1 MFLKYCSGVVIMKK
15 MRLKTL
21 TTILCII
28 IIILFAGCKKDEQP
42 EENKS
47 KSIKIICEETVLP
60 MVNDLARDYNLN
72 NDTVVT
78 VEILDRESAF
88 NKLDKSEVDI
98 LVGYVQPSDEK
109 IESEILAYDGIGII
123 VNDSNKVES
132 VGTQELKKI
141 YTGNMVNW
149 VDLKGESQA
158 IIPVAFKDSVCSVQQ
173 QFNIKIMDTPV
184 KEEMSSGIKYVSS
197 MEEMKNF
204 VAQNKNAI
212 GIIPGQ
218 WYNKDN
224 VFLKLGGIELTLS
237 NLANKLYT
245 LNFPI
250 KVYYSKDKK
259 DSLDDFFN
267 YIKSE
272 DGIKIVRKHCI
283 EAS

>member
-1 MFLKYCSGVVIMKK
+1 MKK
-15 MRLKTL
+15 MNIKTL
-21 TTILCII
+21 TTILCISI
-28 IIILFAGCKKDEQP
+28 VMLNTGCKKEAQV
-42 EENKS
+42 EVKKS
-47 KSIKIICEETVLP
+47 KSIKIICEESVSP

-72 NDTVVT
+72 NETVVV
-78 VEILDRESAF
+78 VEILDRDSAF
-88 NKLDKSEVDI
+88 TKINNSEVDI
-98 LVGYVQPSDEK
+98 LVGYVQPADEK

-123 VNDSNKVES
+123 VNVSNKVKS

-149 VDLKGESQA
+149 VDLKGESQT
-158 IIPVAFKDSVCSVQQ
+158 IIPVAFKNPLSLVQQ
-173 QFNIKIMDTPV
+173 QFNISIMDTPV
-184 KEEMSSGIKYVSS
+184 KEEMSSDIKYVSS

-224 VFLKLGGIELTLS
+224 VFLKLSGIELTLS
-237 NLANKLYT
+237 NLANKLYA

-250 KVYYSKDKK
+250 KVYYSKEKK
-259 DSLDDFFN
+259 DSLDDFLN

>member
-15 MRLKTL
+15 MNIKTL
-21 TTILCII
+21 TTILCISI
-28 IIILFAGCKKDEQP
+28 VMLNTGCKKEAQV
-42 EENKS
+42 EVKKS
-47 KSIKIICEETVLP
+47 KSIKIICEESVSP

-72 NDTVVT
+72 NETVVV
-78 VEILDRESAF
+78 VEILDRDSAF
-88 NKLDKSEVDI
+88 TKINNSEVDI
-98 LVGYVQPSDEK
+98 LVGYVQPADEK

-123 VNDSNKVES
+123 VNVSNKVKS

-149 VDLKGESQA
+149 VDLKGESQT
-158 IIPVAFKDSVCSVQQ
+158 IIPVAFKNPLSLVQQ
-173 QFNIKIMDTPV
+173 QFNISIMDTPV
-184 KEEMSSGIKYVSS
+184 KEEMSSDIKYVSS

-224 VFLKLGGIELTLS
+224 VFLKLSGIELTLS
-237 NLANKLYT
+237 NLANKLYA

-250 KVYYSKDKK
+250 KVYYSKEKK
-259 DSLDDFFN
+259 DSLDDFLN

>member
-1 MFLKYCSGVVIMKK
+1 MKK

-28 IIILFAGCKKDEQP
+28 IIVLFTGCKKDEQP
-42 EENKS
+42 EEKKS

-72 NDTVVT
+72 NDTVIT

-88 NKLDKSEVDI
+88 TKLDKSEVDI

-123 VNDSNKVES
+123 VNNSNKVES

-149 VDLKGESQA
+149 VDLKGESQV
-158 IIPVAFKDSVCSVQQ
+158 ITPVAFKDSVCSVQQ

-224 VFLKLGGIELTLS
+224 VFLKLSGIELTLS

-250 KVYYSKDKK
+250 KVYYSKEKK

>member
-1 MFLKYCSGVVIMKK
+1 MKK
-15 MRLKTL
+15 MNIKTL
-21 TTILCII
+21 TTIFCISI
-28 IIILFAGCKKDEQP
+28 VMLNTGCKKEAQL
-42 EENKS
+42 EGKQS
-47 KSIKIICEETVLP
+47 KSIKIICEESVSP

-72 NDTVVT
+72 NETVVI
-78 VEILDRESAF
+78 VEILDRDSAF
-88 NKLDKSEVDI
+88 TKINNSEVDI
-98 LVGYVQPSDEK
+98 LVGYVQPGDDK

-123 VNDSNKVES
+123 VNVSNKVKN

-149 VDLKGESQA
+149 VDLKGESQK
-158 IIPVAFKDSVCSVQQ
+158 IIPVAFKNPLSLVQQ
-173 QFNIKIMDTPV
+173 QFNISIMDTPV
-184 KEEMSSGIKYVSS
+184 KEEMSSVVKYVSS

-204 VAQNKNAI
+204 VAQNKNTI

-218 WYNKDN
+218 WYNQDN
-224 VFLKLGGIELTLS
+224 VFLKLNGIELTLS
-237 NLANKLYT
+237 NLKNKLYA

-250 KVYYSKDKK
+250 RMYYSKDKK

-267 YIKSE
+267 YLKSE

>member
-15 MRLKTL
+15 MSLKTL

-28 IIILFAGCKKDEQP
+28 IIILFTGCKKDAQP
-42 EENKS
+42 EEKKS
-47 KSIKIICEETVLP
+47 ESIKIICEETVLP

-88 NKLDKSEVDI
+88 TKLDKSEVDI

-109 IESEILAYDGIGII
+109 NESEILAYDGIGII
-123 VNDSNKVES
+123 VNDSNNVES

-141 YTGNMVNW
+141 YTGNIVNW
-149 VDLKGESQA
+149 VDLKGESQG
-158 IIPVAFKDSVCSVQQ
+158 ITPVAFKDPVCSVQQ

-224 VFLKLGGIELTLS
+224 VFLRLSGIELTLS
-237 NLANKLYT
+237 NLKNKLYT

-259 DSLDDFFN
+259 DSLDDFFK

>member
-15 MRLKTL
+15 ISLKTL

-28 IIILFAGCKKDEQP
+28 IIILFTGCKKDAKP
-42 EENKS
+42 EDKKS
-47 KSIKIICEETVLP
+47 KSIKIICEDTVLP

-88 NKLDKSEVDI
+88 SKLDKSEVDI

-109 IESEILAYDGIGII
+109 IESEIIAYDGIGII
-123 VNDSNKVES
+123 VNDSNKVDS

-149 VDLKGESQA
+149 VDLKGESQV
-158 IIPVAFKDSVCSVQQ
+158 ITPVVFKDSRCSVQQ

-197 MEEMKNF
+197 MEEMKYF

-218 WYNKDN
+218 WYNEEN
-224 VFLKLGGIELTLS
+224 VFLKLSGIELTLS
-237 NLANKLYT
+237 NLKNQLYT